1 MKNGMKRIGLLLAAV
16 AGICSITFLP
26 ADQATKGFVRAEG
39 NYLAAPDGSRLM
51 LRGVNLGNWLVPEG
65 YMFGFEG
72 GPQSPREIGAFV
84 NELIGPTDAERFWQE
99 YRERYITEDDLRFI
113 ARTGINSIRIP
124 LHYKFFLS
132 NQGEGFR
139 LLDRVV
145 GWATNYRLYVILDLH
160 CAPGGQTGSNIDDS
174 WGYPWLYESQ
184 TDQELTIEIWERI
197 ASHYRNNATIIGYD
211 LLNEPIPHFPE
222 LRQYNSQL
230 EPLYKR
236 ITAGIRTVDQNH
248 VVILGGA
255 QWDSNFEVFGR
266 PFDTNLVYT
275 FHKYWT
281 APTEAVIKPYL
292 DFRDHYEVPI
302 WLGEFGE
309 NKEAWIRDFVKVVE
323 KNEVGWAFW
332 PYKKMDSDSSFV
344 SWSKPPYW
352 DEIVAFGKI
361 PDNTGGTEK
370 RVAVRPSL
378 EHSRAALS
386 GLLDRIELRAC
397 AINSGEL
404 NALGLIVPE
413 MKGGMNDSSKL
424 DLSRD

>member
-1 MKNGMKRIGLLLAAV
+1 MRKIAQMKSGMKRIGLFLAAV
-16 AGICSITFLP
+16 ALAGICSVTFLP

-39 NYLAAPDGSRLM
+39 DYLVAPDGSRLM

-72 GPQSPREIGAFV
+72 GPQSPREIEAFV

-99 YRERYITEDDLRFI
+99 YRERYVTEDDLRFM

-145 GWATNYRLYVILDLH
+145 GWAANYHLYVILDLH

-184 TDQELTIEIWERI
+184 TDQELTIEVWERI
-197 ASHYRNNATIIGYD
+197 ANHYRSNATIIGYD
-211 LLNEPIPHFPE
+211 LLNEPIPHFQE

-281 APTEAVIKPYL
+281 APTEAVIQPYL
-292 DFRDHYEVPI
+292 DFRDRYKVPI

-323 KNEVGWAFW
+323 KNGVGWAFW

-344 SWSKPPYW
+344 SCSKPPYW

-404 NALGLIVPE
+404 DALGLVVPE
-413 MKGGMNDSSKL
+413 MK
-424 DLSRD
+424 RE

>member
-1 MKNGMKRIGLLLAAV
+1 LFLASVLLA
-16 AGICSITFLP
+16 GNCSVTSSP
-26 ADQATKGFVRAEG
+26 TDQATKGIVSVECDS
-39 NYLAAPDGSRLM
+39 LVAPDGSKNI

-84 NELIGPTDAERFWQE
+84 NELIGPTEAERFWQE
-99 YRERYITEDDLRFI
+99 YRERYITEDDVRFI

-124 LHYKFFLS
+124 LHYQFFLS

-292 DFRDHYEVPI
+292 DFRDRYKVPI

-361 PDNTGGTEK
+361 PDTTGGTEK

-397 AINSGEL
+397 TINSGEL

-424 DLSRD
+424 DIPRD

>member
-1 MKNGMKRIGLLLAAV
+1 MKSGMKRIGLFLAAV
-16 AGICSITFLP
+16 ALAGICSVTFLP

-39 NYLAAPDGSRLM
+39 DYLVAPDGSRLM

-72 GPQSPREIGAFV
+72 GPQSPREIEAFV

-99 YRERYITEDDLRFI
+99 YRERYVTEDDLRFM

-145 GWATNYRLYVILDLH
+145 GWAANYHLYVILDLH

-184 TDQELTIEIWERI
+184 TDQELTIEVWERI
-197 ASHYRNNATIIGYD
+197 ANHYRSNATIIGYD
-211 LLNEPIPHFPE
+211 LLNEPIPHFQE

-281 APTEAVIKPYL
+281 APTEAVIQPYL
-292 DFRDHYEVPI
+292 DFRDRYKVPI

-323 KNEVGWAFW
+323 KNGVGWAFW

-344 SWSKPPYW
+344 SCSKPPYW

-404 NALGLIVPE
+404 DALGLVVPE
-413 MKGGMNDSSKL
+413 MK
-424 DLSRD
+424 RE